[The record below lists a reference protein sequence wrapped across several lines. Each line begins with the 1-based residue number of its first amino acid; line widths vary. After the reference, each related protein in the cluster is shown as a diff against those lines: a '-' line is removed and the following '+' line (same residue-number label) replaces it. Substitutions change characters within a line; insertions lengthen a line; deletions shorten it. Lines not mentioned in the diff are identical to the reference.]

1 MRPRTLLALLLV
13 VPLVDALFLIVVAT
27 RLGWAVTV
35 ALVVLTAVLG
45 MLLLRAEGRAT
56 LARVQRK
63 LARGEPP
70 TDELLDGGLL
80 IAAGAFLLTPG
91 LVTDAVG
98 FLLALPLS
106 RVPIRMAVKKYI
118 VMPYLDSETGGFASG
133 NVYIGGFPGDGDG
146 TGAGFTMGGGGFG
159 PGGFDG
165 NGSDGFPGA
174 GGAGGVGG
182 NGDDDDATTGDDR
195 FDGADHDDDVVDVDY
210 TVEDEES
217 KRTD

>member
-56 LARVQRK
+56 LARIQRK
-63 LARGEPP
+63 LARGSPP

-80 IAAGAFLLTPG
+80 IASGAFLLTPG

-106 RVPIRMAVKKYI
+106 RVPIRMALKKH
-118 VMPYLDSETGGFASG
+118 VVVPYLERETDGFFSG
-133 NVYIGGFPGDGDG
+133 NVYVGGFPGDGE
-146 TGAGFTMGGGGFG
+146 GGFSMG
-159 PGGFDG
+159 
-165 NGSDGFPGA
+165 DGFPSGDGA
-174 GGAGGVGG
+174 DPDGGVGG
-182 NGDDDDATTGDDR
+182 DANAGGGSTTG
-195 FDGADHDDDVVDVDY
+195 DDVVDVDF
-210 TVEDEES
+210 TVEEEEQ
-217 KRTD
+217 KGTD

>member
-91 LVTDAVG
+91 LVTDAIG

-106 RVPIRMAVKKYI
+106 RVPIRMAVKKY
-118 VMPYLDSETGGFASG
+118 VVVPYLDKETDGFASG
-133 NVYIGGFPGDGDG
+133 NVYIGGFPGGGDG
-146 TGAGFTMGGGGFG
+146 NGAGFTMGGGGFG
-159 PGGFDG
+159 GGGFDG
-165 NGSDGFPGA
+165 DGPDGFPGA
-174 GGAGGVGG
+174 GGAGGGA
-182 NGDDDDATTGDDR
+182 DDDGTAGER
-195 FDGADHDDDVVDVDY
+195 FDGSDSADDVVDVDY

>member
-91 LVTDAVG
+91 LVTDALG

-106 RVPIRMAVKKYI
+106 RVPIRMAVKKYL
-118 VMPYLDSETGGFASG
+118 VVPYIDSETGGFASG
-133 NVYIGGFPGDGDG
+133 NVYIGGFPGNGDG
-146 TGAGFTMGGGGFG
+146 SGGGFTMGGGGFAGNGFDGDG
-159 PGGFDG
+159 PGGFL
-165 NGSDGFPGA
+165 GA
-174 GGAGGVGG
+174 GGANGSGGPDSDSDEG
-182 NGDDDDATTGDDR
+182 R
-195 FDGADHDDDVVDVDY
+195 FDGPDHADDVVDVDY